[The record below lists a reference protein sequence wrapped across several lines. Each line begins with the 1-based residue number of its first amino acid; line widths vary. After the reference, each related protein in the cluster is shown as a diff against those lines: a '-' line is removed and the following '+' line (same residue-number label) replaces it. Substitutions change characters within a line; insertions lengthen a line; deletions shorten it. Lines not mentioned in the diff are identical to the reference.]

1 MTMETATMRKAKYTE
16 EQMVKILREAD
27 KAPVAEVAKKYAM
40 SGETIYAWRR
50 RFGAMTADEA
60 KRMKALESENLKL
73 KKMLA
78 DRMLE
83 IDVLKEINEK
93 KW

>member
-1 MTMETATMRKAKYTE
+1 MRKSKYTE
-16 EQMVKILREAD
+16 EKMVKILREAD
-27 KAPVAEVAKKYAM
+27 KTPIAEVAKKYGI
-40 SGETIYAWRR
+40 SHETLYAWRR
-50 RFGAMTADEA
+50 RFGAMNVDDA
-60 KRMKALESENLKL
+60 KRLKALEVENAKL

-83 IDVLKEINEK
+83 IDVLKEINLK

>member
-1 MTMETATMRKAKYTE
+1 MRKSRFTE

-27 KAPVAEVAKKYAM
+27 KTPIATVAKKHGISEQTLYV
-40 SGETIYAWRR
+40 WRR
-50 RFGAMTADEA
+50 RFGGMSSDEA
-60 KRMKALESENLKL
+60 RRLKALELENGKL

-83 IDVLKEINEK
+83 IDILKEVNAK

>member
-1 MTMETATMRKAKYTE
+1 MM
-16 EQMVKILREAD
+16 
-27 KAPVAEVAKKYAM
+27 
-40 SGETIYAWRR
+40 
-50 RFGAMTADEA
+50 ADEA
-60 KRMKALESENLKL
+60 KRMKALESQNLNL

-83 IDVLKEINEK
+83 IDVLKEINAK